1 MFTETNYNSLLQ
13 KLENLGDKK
22 HQEFHSSLV
31 PDVNNMLGISIP
43 KLRVVAKE
51 LIKECDDIESYF
63 SLVGDKYYEELM
75 LKGIVIGNVKC
86 VWNKK
91 LEYIEDFVPKIYDWA
106 VCDTFCSSIKPPK
119 SELASFRQFIEPY
132 LNSDKEF
139 EIRFAVVI
147 LLQKYITDEY
157 INSTLKALESVK
169 KNDKYYVK
177 MAVAW
182 ALSFCYIKFPEP
194 TAKLFSECKLDK
206 WVQNKAIQKCRESLR
221 VTKEQKDELLKFKI

>member
-1 MFTETNYNSLLQ
+1 MYTKSDYNSLLQ
-13 KLENLGDKK
+13 KLESIADER
-22 HQEFHSSLV
+22 HQKFHSSLV
-31 PDVNNMLGISIP
+31 PNVNNMLGISIP
-43 KLRVVAKE
+43 KLRAVAKE

-63 SLVGDKYYEELM
+63 SLVGDRYYEELT
-75 LKGIVIGNVKC
+75 LNGIVIGNVKC
-86 VWNKK
+86 DWNKK
-91 LEYIEDFVPKIYDWA
+91 LEYIQEFVPKIYDWA
-106 VCDTFCSSIKPPK
+106 VCDTFCSGIKPPK
-119 SELASFRQFIEPY
+119 AELADFRQFIESY

-157 INSTLKALESVK
+157 INSTLTALENI

-182 ALSFCYIKFPEP
+182 ALSVCYVNFPEF
-194 TAKLFSECKLDK
+194 TTELFSKYTLDK

-221 VTKEQKDELLKFKI
+221 VSKEQKDELLRFKV